1 MIDPSVVDTSVGDTC
16 VGLVR
21 TTRSLRYFRDEL
33 YSLVFIGHCYIVFLT
48 LC

>member
-1 MIDPSVVDTSVGDTC
+1 MIDPSVVGISVGDTC

-21 TTRSLRYFRDEL
+21 TTRSLRYYFRDEL

-48 LC
+48 L